1 MKKYLSL
8 FCACLIVAG
17 CLYGCAPAKP
27 TEPPTESTGETA
39 APTGT
44 APQETPQAD
53 GEKTR
58 IVTDWNGR
66 KVEVP
71 ETVETI
77 LCVNVSTLRYTT
89 YLQAV
94 DKIVGVE
101 EHEIGAG
108 CTRPFSYVNQS
119 LYEGL
124 PVTGNNGETY
134 DEQII
139 AADPDVIVAFYDA
152 EKADALQNKVG
163 IPVVT
168 IPHLEGILDE
178 EVFFTLE
185 FLGDLYGKQE
195 RARELTDYLHG
206 IEKDIA
212 DRTAKVEKQPTVYV
226 AGVAYRGAHGFEGT
240 EAGYGPLAALGA
252 VNIADKYGSGMPF
265 DMDVEE
271 VLRLDPEYIFICN
284 EKTVNEQYAKN
295 PDFYDSF
302 TAVQKGN
309 VYSQISYRNCAT
321 NTEMALAN
329 LYYMGKVLYPDAFAD
344 VDPIAKTNEIIE
356 KFLGVPDYY
365 SVLEA
370 AGYRFEQVTLGSE
383 Q

>member
-1 MKKYLSL
+1 MKKFFSVL
-8 FCACLIVAG
+8 CACLITAG
-17 CLYGCAPAKP
+17 CLYGCGPAKTDPAQTP
-27 TEPPTESTGETA
+27 TEAATAETPTQAQNPTEANEK
-39 APTGT
+39 
-44 APQETPQAD
+44 
-53 GEKTR
+53 KTR

-66 KVEVP
+66 QVEVP
-71 ETVETI
+71 EKVETI

-89 YLQAV
+89 YLQAA

-101 EHEIGAG
+101 EHEIGAK
-108 CTRPFSYVNQS
+108 CTRPFSYVSQK

-124 PVTGNNGETY
+124 PLTGNNGETY

-168 IPHLEGILDE
+168 IPHLEGIMDE

-195 RARELTDYLHG
+195 RAKELADYLHG
-206 IEKDIA
+206 IEEDIA
-212 DRTAKVEKQPTVYV
+212 KRTAKVEKQPTVYV
-226 AGVAYRGAHGFEGT
+226 AGVAFRGAHGFEGT
-240 EAGYGPLAALGA
+240 EAGYGPLAVLGA
-252 VNIADKYGSGMPF
+252 VNIADAYGKGLPF

-271 VLRLDPEYIFICN
+271 VLRADPDYIFICN
-284 EKTVNEQYAKN
+284 ENLVNEQYAKN
-295 PDFYDSF
+295 PDFYESF
-302 TAVQKGN
+302 SAVQKGN

-329 LYYMGKVLYPDAFAD
+329 MYYMGKVLYPEEFAD
-344 VDPIAKTNEIIE
+344 VDPIAKTNEIVE
-356 KFLGVPDYY
+356 MFLGVSDYY
-365 SVLEA
+365 SVLEE
-370 AGYRFEQVTLGSE
+370 AGYRFEQVTLGNE